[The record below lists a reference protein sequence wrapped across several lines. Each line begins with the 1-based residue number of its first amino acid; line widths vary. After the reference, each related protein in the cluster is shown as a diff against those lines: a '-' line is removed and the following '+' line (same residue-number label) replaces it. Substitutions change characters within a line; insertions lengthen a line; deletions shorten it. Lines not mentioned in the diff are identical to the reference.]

1 MGTPVVTSIAGP
13 DPAFLYLSCAIE
25 GYPACT
31 TTRSI
36 ALARLADGTLT
47 VAAEK
52 AALIAE
58 VEQKKLN
65 FDAAQAALQEL

>member
-1 MGTPVVTSIAGP
+1 MNVKQIAGP
-13 DPAFLYLSCAIE
+13 DPAFLYLLGSIE
-25 GYPACT
+25 GYPACD

-36 ALARLADGTLT
+36 PLARLADGTLT

-58 VEQKKLN
+58 VEQKRIN
-65 FDAAQAALQEL
+65 FDAAQAAIGEL